1 MLAHRATTLPVASMK
16 TEMRKRFAQPTATMH
31 VDRSTPDA
39 VPTRS
44 AQEAC
49 AQINANRAKSFA
61 MVRVSIRSQMRII
74 VVPMQRVAVTFPVP
88 NSNIALTGSAFCRR
102 AKKPKNRFVRESIKT
117 SASTSMA
124 TILITAGHAVRL
136 ASIQKPPKR
145 PDAIKANAPICATIT
160 R

>member
-1 MLAHRATTLPVASMK
+1 
-16 TEMRKRFAQPTATMH
+16 MH

-39 VPTRS
+39 LPTRS

-49 AQINANRAKSFA
+49 AQINANRARSFA

-74 VVPMQRVAVTFPVP
+74 AEPMQRVAVTFPVP
-88 NSNIALTGSAFCRR
+88 NSNIALTESAFCRR
-102 AKKPKNRFVRESIKT
+102 AQKPKNRFVRESIKT

-124 TILITAGHAVRL
+124 TILITAGHVVRL
-136 ASIQKPPKR
+136 APIQKQPKR

>member
-1 MLAHRATTLPVASMK
+1 
-16 TEMRKRFAQPTATMH
+16 MH
-31 VDRSTPDA
+31 VYRSTPDA
-39 VPTRS
+39 LPTRS

-61 MVRVSIRSQMRII
+61 MVRVSIRSQMKITA
-74 VVPMQRVAVTFPVP
+74 VPTKRVAVTFPVP

-124 TILITAGHAVRL
+124 TILITAGHVVRL
-136 ASIQKPPKR
+136 APIQKPPKR

>member
-1 MLAHRATTLPVASMK
+1 MIAHRATTLPVASTK

-39 VPTRS
+39 LPTRS

-61 MVRVSIRSQMRII
+61 MVRVSIRSQMKITA
-74 VVPMQRVAVTFPVP
+74 VPTKRVAVTFPVP

-124 TILITAGHAVRL
+124 TILITAGHVVRL
-136 ASIQKPPKR
+136 APIQKPPKR

>member
-1 MLAHRATTLPVASMK
+1 MIAHRATTLPVASMK

-39 VPTRS
+39 LPTRS

-124 TILITAGHAVRL
+124 TILITAGHVVRL
-136 ASIQKPPKR
+136 APIQKPPKR

>member
-1 MLAHRATTLPVASMK
+1 
-16 TEMRKRFAQPTATMH
+16 MRKRFAQPTATMH
-31 VDRSTPDA
+31 VDRSTPNA
-39 VPTRS
+39 ESMKYAHKANAKT
-44 AQEAC
+44 
-49 AQINANRAKSFA
+49 NANRARSFA